1 MKKVKVSTLTPN
13 PHSTRMYGGFTLQK
27 DDDFFLFQSIRLDG
41 IREPLIISKSNEVI
55 SGVRRYEVAQL
66 LNIEEVPVVV
76 LDVDIVTE
84 LDVIIH
90 NLQRIKNDVQVTY
103 EYEKVRKE
111 IGSKQGVRLSQ
122 EKRQIFEKIIS
133 STAERISDTTRKRVV
148 SAVKI
153 NKELYPE
160 KSEIEI
166 WTELSKE
173 VDKGKNISSIL
184 KKLEAQKYKIQNA
197 SEAEQYEDFEHDG
210 FKIIQGDSLEVANQL
225 EDDSI
230 QCLMTSPPYYNFREY
245 DQNPQENKRIPLGNE
260 PDLDSYINA
269 LVEIF
274 AQYKS
279 KMKQTSSIFINVMDK
294 VYKGKNQRIPSKICD
309 KMEEFGFENIQSI
322 MWFKKNPQYSTNQKV
337 AQPSCEYILHFTK
350 SVKHYYWNKSW
361 SAELN
366 NTEFISDVLYGENG
380 EHPLIR
386 NLILPFQSSL
396 KDDDFV
402 VPPLISTNVI
412 NNHSL
417 NKLLENKGFKLTHSA
432 LYSYEV
438 PMLCILPSTKKG
450 DVCLDIF
457 SGLGTTGIVAYAT
470 NRSYIGIENSK
481 IYAAQSKARFIELFK
496 DKFPEQFEQ

>member
-1 MKKVKVSTLTPN
+1 
-13 PHSTRMYGGFTLQK
+13 
-27 DDDFFLFQSIRLDG
+27 
-41 IREPLIISKSNEVI
+41 
-55 SGVRRYEVAQL
+55 
-66 LNIEEVPVVV
+66 
-76 LDVDIVTE
+76 
-84 LDVIIH
+84 
-90 NLQRIKNDVQVTY
+90 
-103 EYEKVRKE
+103 
-111 IGSKQGVRLSQ
+111 
-122 EKRQIFEKIIS
+122 
-133 STAERISDTTRKRVV
+133 
-148 SAVKI
+148 
-153 NKELYPE
+153 
-160 KSEIEI
+160 
-166 WTELSKE
+166 
-173 VDKGKNISSIL
+173 
-184 KKLEAQKYKIQNA
+184 
-197 SEAEQYEDFEHDG
+197 
-210 FKIIQGDSLEVANQL
+210 
-225 EDDSI
+225 
-230 QCLMTSPPYYNFREY
+230 
-245 DQNPQENKRIPLGNE
+245 
-260 PDLDSYINA
+260 
-269 LVEIF
+269 
-274 AQYKS
+274 
-279 KMKQTSSIFINVMDK
+279 MKQTSSIFINVMDK